1 MLVNAPNFSVSS
13 GGSHHFLMCFTART
27 GATCELHQFN
37 ASANLQCILGAWLRL
52 GYLRLQPTNH
62 WSSRNKIWVTT
73 SLWVVDVNPA
83 SQSDSF
89 QFWPTLNLSFRPFLL
104 KASISMST
112 CKRKKND
119 TTKLQ
124 KQEEYHKGEEL
135 YDRNIQIRWWR
146 FYAWPRSS

>member
-1 MLVNAPNFSVSS
+1 M
-13 GGSHHFLMCFTART
+13 
-27 GATCELHQFN
+27 
-37 ASANLQCILGAWLRL
+37 
-52 GYLRLQPTNH
+52 
-62 WSSRNKIWVTT
+62 
-73 SLWVVDVNPA
+73 NPA

-135 YDRNIQIRWWR
+135 YDRNIQIR
-146 FYAWPRSS
+146 